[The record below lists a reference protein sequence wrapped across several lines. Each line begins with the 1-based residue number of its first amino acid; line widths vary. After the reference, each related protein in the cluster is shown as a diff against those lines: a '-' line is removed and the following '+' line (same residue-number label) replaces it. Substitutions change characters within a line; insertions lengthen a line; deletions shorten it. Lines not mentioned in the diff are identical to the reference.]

1 MTKINRLKNYWL
13 GMENIE
19 KLVLS
24 ININLNEYASQFIS
38 LDRIHSTQKII
49 FEVEELLRRE
59 ELLINKDFNL
69 IENEIKIL
77 LSLIVDIQDDF
88 QMHKEIIINLM
99 SAGANKNLKLQEENK
114 GVDLDLKILEEKSSK
129 NNTIEVENDILIG
142 NNKIKKNYVQK
153 EIINNV
159 INMEKSTKVK
169 QEKKNISLNN
179 EGFNIHHLNQKN
191 RILFDSLLQRL
202 KNQKGIII
210 TEEESKD
217 FYKVQALIV
226 DQINL
231 RELGYLIEMKK
242 LGLKIIDKNN

>member
-1 MTKINRLKNYWL
+1 MTKNNRLKNYWL

-24 ININLNEYASQFIS
+24 ININSNEYASQFIS

-59 ELLINKDFNL
+59 ELIFNEDLNL
-69 IENEIKIL
+69 IKNEIKIL
-77 LSLIVDIQDDF
+77 LNLIVDIQDDF

-99 SAGANKNLKLQEENK
+99 NEKTNENQKLNEINK
-114 GVDLDLKILEEKSSK
+114 GADLDLKILEERNFT
-129 NNTIEVENDILIG
+129 NNIIETDILID
-142 NNKIKKNYVQK
+142 NNKINKNYLQK
-153 EIINNV
+153 EVVNNLIN
-159 INMEKSTKVK
+159 IKKSIKIK

>member
-1 MTKINRLKNYWL
+1 MTKNNRLKNYWL

-24 ININLNEYASQFIS
+24 ININSSEYAIQFIS

-59 ELLINKDFNL
+59 ELIFNEDLNL
-69 IENEIKIL
+69 IKNEIKIL
-77 LSLIVDIQDDF
+77 LNLIVDMQDDF

-99 SAGANKNLKLQEENK
+99 NEKTNENLKLNEKNK
-114 GVDLDLKILEEKSSK
+114 GADLDLKILEERNFT
-129 NNTIEVENDILIG
+129 NNIIETDILID
-142 NNKIKKNYVQK
+142 NNKINKNYLQK
-153 EIINNV
+153 EVVNNLIN
-159 INMEKSTKVK
+159 IKKSIKIK

>member
-1 MTKINRLKNYWL
+1 M
-13 GMENIE
+13 
-19 KLVLS
+19 
-24 ININLNEYASQFIS
+24 
-38 LDRIHSTQKII
+38 I
-49 FEVEELLRRE
+49 FNNDL
-59 ELLINKDFNL
+59 NL
-69 IENEIKIL
+69 IKNEIKIL
-77 LSLIVDIQDDF
+77 LNLISDIQDDF

-99 SAGANKNLKLQEENK
+99 NEKTNENLKLNEKNK
-114 GVDLDLKILEEKSSK
+114 GVDLDLKILEERNFTS
-129 NNTIEVENDILIG
+129 NIIEVEGGILID
-142 NNKIKKNYVQK
+142 NNKINKNYVQK
-153 EIINNV
+153 EVINNL
-159 INMEKSTKVK
+159 INIRKSIKVK

-210 TEEESKD
+210 TEEKSKD

-226 DQINL
+226 GQINL